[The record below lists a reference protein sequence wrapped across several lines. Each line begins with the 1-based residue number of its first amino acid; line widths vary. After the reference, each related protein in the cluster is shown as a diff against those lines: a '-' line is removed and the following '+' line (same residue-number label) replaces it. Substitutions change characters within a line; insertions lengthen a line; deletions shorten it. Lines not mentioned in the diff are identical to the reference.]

1 MRGAAVLAAALVLAG
16 CSAPEPVPLTPADG
30 LSGGELSGTVT
41 VFAAASLT
49 DSFAIVARAFE
60 AEHPDVSVVLN
71 FGGSSGLATQIAEG
85 APVDV
90 FAAASESAMES
101 VAGFIDEPLPF
112 ATNTL
117 EIAVP
122 MGNPGDVSGL
132 ADFADPELAIAVC
145 AVEVPCGEAAAAVFD
160 AAGISPAV
168 DTYEQ
173 DVRAVLTKVLLSEV
187 DAGLVYRTDV
197 ILTRDVVEG
206 IEFPEATDATTTYPI
221 GAVRD
226 APHPA
231 AAEAFV
237 DFVLGPVAQN
247 LLGQYGFGQP

>member
-1 MRGAAVLAAALVLAG
+1 MKAAVVAAAALVLVG
-16 CSAPEPVPLTPADG
+16 CSAPDPAPSAD
-30 LSGGELSGTVT
+30 ELSGTMT

-49 DSFAIVARAFE
+49 ESFGAIAEAFE

-85 APVDV
+85 APADV
-90 FAAASESAMES
+90 FAAASESAMVPVEGL
-101 VAGFIDEPLPF
+101 VDEPTPF

-122 MGNPGDVSGL
+122 MDNPGDVAGL

-145 AVEVPCGEAAAAVFD
+145 AVEVPCGEAAARVFA
-160 AAGISPAV
+160 AAGTSPAV

-173 DVRAVLTKVLLSEV
+173 DVKAVLTKVVLGEV

-197 ILTRDVVEG
+197 IAAGDAVEG
-206 IEFPEATDATTTYPI
+206 IEFPEAADAVGIYPI
-221 GAVRD
+221 AVLQD
-226 APHPA
+226 APHRA
-231 AAEAFV
+231 AADAFV
-237 DFVLGPVAQN
+237 KFVLGPV
-247 LLGQYGFGQP
+247 GQGVLSDAGFGQP